1 MIEKLVEAKENKL
14 QEAINTLDLAVKT
27 LGDVSALIRELA
39 KIQPDAVR
47 VARNIEHVLRE
58 PFLLNLDDLAKTL
71 LDDFAEIKDEL
82 LVTRGSLTYTRTGVP
97 ELCVQVSGDILKIHL
112 NECLDE
118 QALLAWMKRGVTLEL
133 LKQPTPPPMSTARFF
148 KE

>member
-1 MIEKLVEAKENKL
+1 M
-14 QEAINTLDLAVKT
+14 
-27 LGDVSALIRELA
+27 SALIRGLA

-58 PFLLNLDDLAKTL
+58 PLLLNLDDLAKTL
-71 LDDFAEIKDEL
+71 LDDFEEIKKEL
-82 LVTRGSLTYTRTGVP
+82 LVTRGSLTYTRTGAP
-97 ELCVQVSGDILKIHL
+97 ELCAQVSGDILKIHL

-118 QALLAWMKRGVTLEL
+118 QALLAWMKRGITLEL
-133 LKQPTPPPMSTARFF
+133 IGQTRSLPMSTERFF